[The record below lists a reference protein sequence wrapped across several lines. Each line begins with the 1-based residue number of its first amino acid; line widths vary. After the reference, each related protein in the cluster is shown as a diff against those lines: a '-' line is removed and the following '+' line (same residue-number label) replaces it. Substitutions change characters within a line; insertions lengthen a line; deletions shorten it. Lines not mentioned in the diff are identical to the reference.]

1 MLLLIS
7 LPIFLSHE
15 IDIIKFLIYDKFD
28 NYDNYLKNLFKK
40 KYKKNLFLVNKKIN
54 FFCYEYS
61 RIPPYSNLKFIILSH
76 LIRKKYINKIL

>member
-28 NYDNYLKNLFKK
+28 NYDNYLKNLLFLFKILIIVYLLFLSIK
-40 KYKKNLFLVNKKIN
+40 KYL
-54 FFCYEYS
+54 
-61 RIPPYSNLKFIILSH
+61 
-76 LIRKKYINKIL
+76 